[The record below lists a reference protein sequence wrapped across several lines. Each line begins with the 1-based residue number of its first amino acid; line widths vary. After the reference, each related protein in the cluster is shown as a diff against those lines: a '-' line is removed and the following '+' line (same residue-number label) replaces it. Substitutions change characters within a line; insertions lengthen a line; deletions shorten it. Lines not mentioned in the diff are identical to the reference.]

1 MVKGNMKVQT
11 GLRVDKFVLDSF
23 KEVCR
28 RERMMVGEAVQRLM
42 EACLKAGSVA
52 LVLRS
57 EALVDAGQRKADEL
71 RLKGA
76 LAELRGFIKAVET
89 EEWYVTVKDRETR
102 VDRAIYRPAYET
114 ALATLPR
121 VRDEELIRE
130 AQRILEKANE
140 AAEKAIG

>member
-1 MVKGNMKVQT
+1 
-11 GLRVDKFVLDSF
+11 
-23 KEVCR
+23 
-28 RERMMVGEAVQRLM
+28 MVGEAVQRLM
-42 EACLKAGSVA
+42 EACLKAESA
-52 LVLRS
+52 TLVLRS

-102 VDRAIYRPAYET
+102 IDQAIYRPAYET
-114 ALATLPR
+114 ALATLPK
-121 VRDEELIRE
+121 VKDEELIRE

-140 AAEKAIG
+140 AVEKAIG